1 MLLVC
6 FSLLV
11 MSFNLA
17 TSVKLKDPL
26 PPPPPPPPSEQLQPV
41 TVTWESWC
49 RVSQSCDDTNSAN
62 ERQISN
68 ICARFFIH
76 AAVVVLL
83 LLVSLLFTE
92 VLATAAVLTRAPGAV
107 GVARSGSGPRGA
119 SCRWGWACG
128 RWGRGGGHL
137 VVGGEGAERRQAVS
151 QSAAAMVGQPGIFP
165 PPQNSSSILP
175 LALLHSPVV
184 RLKVVT

>member
-26 PPPPPPPPSEQLQPV
+26 PPPPPPSEQLQPV
-41 TVTWESWC
+41 TVTWESCC

-62 ERQISN
+62 ERQIPN
-68 ICARFFIH
+68 TCARFFIH

-83 LLVSLLFTE
+83 LLSSLLFTE

-137 VVGGEGAERRQAVS
+137 VVGEGGEGQREDRLLVS
-151 QSAAAMVGQPGIFP
+151 LLPPWWDSLGFFP
-165 PPQNSSSILP
+165 PHKTPPASS
-175 LALLHSPVV
+175 
-184 RLKVVT
+184 R